1 MIGEATKRPATAG
14 RLRDEATK
22 GVRRGF
28 SLIEVLMAIIILAI
42 GMISIAALFP
52 AGIAQQRQSVDDVIG
67 PVVANNALAVLRNK
81 LRPDDFGFDFGY
93 TIDGDFRWI
102 RPAFIFG
109 PTPAE
114 SRIDI
119 FPEVFFN
126 LVKYPFGPPSIVIT
140 QGERYYPMAAIDP
153 GDPTRFAGDRPPR
166 PQYVWECMFRRFQG
180 RVEVA
185 LFVYRVAIPGGSTS
199 TYTVASNADPPLPFH
214 VDLGGSAWDADITVI
229 LGTLPG
235 SGYDPSDQSQGW
247 QAPRQWLLDQ
257 NNNIHRVLAGRRN
270 SSDGPVELVRP
281 IPSLPS
287 RVDHNVFIYYLPGGS
302 VSGVVTNIWYI
313 PPVDSNGLS
322 LTPVYVTVREL

>member
-1 MIGEATKRPATAG
+1 MNG
-14 RLRDEATK
+14 RRHE
-22 GVRRGF
+22 GGF

-67 PVVANNALAVLRNK
+67 PIVANNALAVLRSK
-81 LRPDDFGFDFGY
+81 LRPDDFGFDSGY

-102 RPAFIFG
+102 RPAFFFG

-119 FPEVFFN
+119 FPEVFYN
-126 LVKYPFGPPSIVIT
+126 VVKYPSGPPNIVIM

-180 RVEVA
+180 RVQVA
-185 LFVYRVAIPGGSTS
+185 LFVYRVAIPGGGTS
-199 TYTVASNADPPLPFH
+199 TYSVASPVPVDVPVGDPWNA
-214 VDLGGSAWDADITVI
+214 GITVI
-229 LGTLPG
+229 LGTEPG
-235 SGYDPSDQSQGW
+235 SGYDPSDQFQGW

-281 IPSLPS
+281 VPEVPIAAPYSFPFTAS
-287 RVDHNVFIYYLPGGS
+287 DTDGNGFVDGDV
-302 VSGVVTNIWYI
+302 VSDIWYI
-313 PPVDSNGLS
+313 PPIDSNGLS